1 MRRLFVTGIGTAVGK
16 TLVSAILCRLWNCS
30 YWKPVQA
37 GDLHH
42 SDSDQVSYLT
52 QHKLQ
57 VLPERYR
64 LQTASSPHDAAGRD
78 GLLLRLDQFEMP
90 EFDGGLIV
98 EGAGGLLVPLNH
110 QELMIDLIRHFRL
123 PVVLVCSEYLGSI
136 NHSLLSFYALQ
147 REEIPVDFVVLN
159 GIQTEST
166 KSALMAHLPKG
177 AGLIEVPW
185 IKDISRMD
193 MDELLTQIK
202 ITYGTGKKDN

>member
-1 MRRLFVTGIGTAVGK
+1 
-16 TLVSAILCRLWNCS
+16 
-30 YWKPVQA
+30 
-37 GDLHH
+37 
-42 SDSDQVSYLT
+42 
-52 QHKLQ
+52 
-57 VLPERYR
+57 
-64 LQTASSPHDAAGRD
+64 
-78 GLLLRLDQFEMP
+78 
-90 EFDGGLIV
+90 
-98 EGAGGLLVPLNH
+98 VPLNH

-185 IKDISRMD
+185 IEDISRMD